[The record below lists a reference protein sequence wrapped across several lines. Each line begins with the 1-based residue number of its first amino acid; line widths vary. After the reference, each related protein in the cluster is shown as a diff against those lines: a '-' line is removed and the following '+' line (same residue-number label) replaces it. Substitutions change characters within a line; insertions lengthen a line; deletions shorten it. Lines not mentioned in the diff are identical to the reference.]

1 MELDA
6 SELRRRKK
14 RWLIFTALFGV
25 MLSVSIILGL
35 GTTVWRLNQ
44 TMELVDDPSVS
55 DAIYHK
61 MIDRSVLRGQMGL
74 AMGTAAFFGYMISFV
89 MHHRVKEKIKVHRE
103 NERHLAVLKGLLEED
118 PNQDEDNGH
127 LDLEVPKE

>member
-89 MHHRVKEKIKVHRE
+89 MHHRVKEKIKAHRE

-118 PNQDEDNGH
+118 PNEDNGRP
-127 LDLEVPKE
+127 DLEVPKE

>member
-55 DAIYHK
+55 DATYHK
-61 MIDRSVLRGQMGL
+61 MINRSVFRGQIGL
-74 AMGTAAFFGYMISFV
+74 AMGTVAFFGYLISFV
-89 MHHRVKEKIKVHRE
+89 MHHRAKEKIKAHRE
-103 NERHLAVLKGLLEED
+103 DQRHLAVLDVLLQENED
-118 PNQDEDNGH
+118 QDEDN
-127 LDLEVPKE
+127 DRPPQEVPKE